1 MTGNINLRTFDVRR
15 DMEQLNQLTQICF
28 AEELALRGGD
38 FYEQLRSMRR
48 VMPLIKALGRFSGT
62 FRHLFDGFVIED
74 DGRIVATV
82 FTQKT
87 RDKTQ
92 WEIGKVATHPNYRR
106 RGLARRLI
114 THAIEH
120 AQAHGAEICT
130 LYVLAENTPA
140 YNLYRSLG
148 FVHYDSLTELS
159 LENLP
164 EVQASPLNGYT
175 LRPMKIGEGQE
186 RYEVTVR
193 ETPQK
198 VRDFL
203 PIRQQSY
210 HIPTLA
216 RLAVP
221 LLTRLQRL
229 DNHLWAAEHNGQVV
243 GYMNVEAH
251 RAQTPHRLILR
262 LAPAHR
268 AALAEPMLTLA
279 LQTLQDY
286 PRENVLFSVRT
297 DLTDLLDLVKSY
309 GFVEIETQHWMG
321 LKLAPATQRNTH

>member
-1 MTGNINLRTFDVRR
+1 
-15 DMEQLNQLTQICF
+15 
-28 AEELALRGGD
+28 
-38 FYEQLRSMRR
+38 
-48 VMPLIKALGRFSGT
+48 
-62 FRHLFDGFVIED
+62 
-74 DGRIVATV
+74 VATV

-87 RDKTQ
+87 RDKAH
-92 WEIGKVATHPNYRR
+92 WEIGKVATHPDYRR
-106 RGLARRLI
+106 RGLARHLI

-120 AQAHGAEICT
+120 AQTHGAEICV

-159 LENLP
+159 LETLP

-175 LRPMKIGEGQE
+175 LRPMKTDEGQA

-193 ETPQK
+193 ETPQN
-198 VRDFL
+198 VQDFL
-203 PIRQQSY
+203 PIRQDSY
-210 HIPTLA
+210 YISTIT

-268 AALAEPMLTLA
+268 AALAEPMLALA
-279 LQTLQDY
+279 LQTLQGY
-286 PRENVLFSVRT
+286 PRENVLMSVRT
-297 DLTDLLDLVKSY
+297 DYADLLDLVKSH
-309 GFVEIETQHWMG
+309 GFVEIEAQHWLG
-321 LKLAPATQRNTH
+321 LKLAPAAQRNTH